1 MNDRIETPQH
11 DDAPAVA
18 RTTWIVPEVRRI
30 RASDAELGVI
40 APSGDG
46 VTGLDS

>member
-1 MNDRIETPQH
+1 MNDRIEKRQH
-11 DDAPAVA
+11 DDAPAAA
-18 RTTWIVPEVRRI
+18 RTTWVVPEVRRI

-46 VTGLDS
+46 VTGFDS